1 MHLVDVDVLGVAAA
15 ACDNEVGFL
24 RDDAAVDL
32 VHKLAG
38 FLVRGDVV
46 AREHSEEL
54 VLGVEN
60 RVKEKERAAL
70 GEKRHAF
77 HLVFVAGV
85 AGGKPEACVLVEHKA
100 VIDAYRFH
108 RGAPGENGLSAAAV
122 TGEVVVHD
130 GAGEDHVID
139 VADVFV
145 KPHRGAA
152 RGGAEVLEVFLL
164 GAGAVVHLEAR
175 GNVLAHGFDHFFV
188 RHVAVGAERKDDVH
202 VFVFDTQLIQF
213 VDQNRHEVKAVG
225 NAGGVV
231 ADKGDGI
238 PGLDD
243 FVDGL
248 TADRVVDRV
257 KDALLDVG
265 HRREFF
271 GAHFFE
277 NVRVINGKL
286 LAAVAVGEVKGLDGH
301 ENSLSIGLRARLVS
315 DGLLCVFCPA
325 RYAKSRIPAAA
336 EIIGRRAGGA
346 QKKRLLPDA
355 GQRR

>member
-1 MHLVDVDVLGVAAA
+1 MINVA
-15 ACDNEVGFL
+15 
-24 RDDAAVDL
+24 
-32 VHKLAG
+32 K
-38 FLVRGDVV
+38 
-46 AREHSEEL
+46 EL
-54 VLGVEN
+54 IDPD
-60 RVKEKERAAL
+60 RRAERRL
-70 GEKRHAF
+70 
-77 HLVFVAGV
+77 
-85 AGGKPEACVLVEHKA
+85 
-100 VIDAYRFH
+100 
-108 RGAPGENGLSAAAV
+108 
-122 TGEVVVHD
+122 
-130 GAGEDHVID
+130 
-139 VADVFV
+139 
-145 KPHRGAA
+145 
-152 RGGAEVLEVFLL
+152 AEVLEVIRIGGDAVEHRQAAGNLFTDLL
-164 GAGAVVHLEAR
+164 NHLFMRHRPVCAQREDDAHIGVGYAEAVE
-175 GNVLAHGFDHFFV
+175 FID
-188 RHVAVGAERKDDVH
+188 EDW
-202 VFVFDTQLIQF
+202 
-213 VDQNRHEVKAVG
+213 HEHKAVG

-243 FVDGL
+243 LVDGL

-277 NVRVINGKL
+277 NVRVINRKL

-301 ENSLSIGLRARLVS
+301 ENSLSIGLRARFVS